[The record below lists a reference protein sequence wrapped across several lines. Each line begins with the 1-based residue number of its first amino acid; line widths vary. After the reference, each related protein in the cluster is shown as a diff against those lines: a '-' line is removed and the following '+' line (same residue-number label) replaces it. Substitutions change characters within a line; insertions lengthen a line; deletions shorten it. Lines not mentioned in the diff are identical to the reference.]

1 MIKSSSRKAWLF
13 SAGSVLFI
21 ALAYSYWDIIHG
33 LVNQWASSEDYSHG
47 FFILPISAFLAWQ
60 KRSELKTV
68 RVGTDWRGVLILL
81 LGVLIFA
88 VGELGAELFTTRF
101 SFLVSLIGVLWL
113 LCGWAVVKVLRFPLA
128 FLFMMLPL
136 PGFIYRNITFP
147 LQLWSSKWSVQLMQA
162 LGMSVYREGNIID
175 LKGMQLQVVEACSGL
190 RYLLPLTTLSLV
202 LAYLGHRS
210 LWKRCT
216 LVLGTIPI
224 AILSNVLRIAG
235 TGIIAQQWGR
245 QTAEGFL
252 HDFSGW
258 AVFMASFA
266 FFLLLSCILKW
277 LPDSDGKESAGG
289 VEHSRVD
296 RQYNPSWAA
305 VLAGAAVI
313 LATPPLVEH
322 LGSVKPVTL
331 QQPLSSFPL
340 QLGNWAG
347 TRSSM
352 DPEMWQQVGG
362 QDYVIINYQGGGGAP
377 INFYVAYY
385 EYQRKA
391 GDFIHSPRLC
401 LPGSGWFIESNVTR
415 EITAEPDGGRS
426 GSTPRLKL
434 NELVIEKGGVRQL
447 TYFWYQGRGRNFTSE
462 YAAKFYMV
470 WDGIWKRRTDGAL
483 VRLVAP
489 VARTADL
496 DRERKILDDFALGV
510 ATRLKGYLP

>member
-1 MIKSSSRKAWLF
+1 MRKSPMHKAWLF
-13 SAGSVLFI
+13 VAGTVLCI
-21 ALAYSYWDIIHG
+21 ALFLSYGDIIQS

-60 KRSELKTV
+60 KRSELKAV
-68 RVGTDWRGVLILL
+68 PVGTDWRGVLLLL
-81 LGVLIFA
+81 LGLMIYA
-88 VGELGAELFTTRF
+88 LGELGAELFTTRV
-101 SFLVSLIGVLWL
+101 SLLVSLIGIVWL
-113 LCGWAVVKVLRFPLA
+113 LCGWSVVKVLRFPLA

-210 LWKRCT
+210 LWKRC
-216 LVLGTIPI
+216 VLIVGTIPI

-235 TGIIAQQWGR
+235 TGIIAQKWGR

-258 AVFMASFA
+258 AVFMVSFG
-266 FFLLLSCILKW
+266 FFLLLSSILKW
-277 LPDSDGKESAGG
+277 LPDSDGKESGGG
-289 VEHSRVD
+289 VEHSQVD
-296 RQYNPSWAA
+296 WQYNSSWVTVLAA
-305 VLAGAAVI
+305 VAVI
-313 LATPPLVEH
+313 LATPPLVDR
-322 LGSVKPVTL
+322 LGKVEPVTL
-331 QQPLSSFPL
+331 QQPLSNFPL
-340 QLGNWAG
+340 QLDNWMG

-362 QDYVIINYQGGGGAP
+362 QDYVIINYQRAADSP

-401 LPGSGWFIESNVTR
+401 LPGAGWFIESNVTR
-415 EITAEPDGGRS
+415 EITAEPDGGRPEPTS
-426 GSTPRLKL
+426 RLKL

-489 VARTADL
+489 LTRTADL

-510 ATRLKGYLP
+510 AEKLKGYLP